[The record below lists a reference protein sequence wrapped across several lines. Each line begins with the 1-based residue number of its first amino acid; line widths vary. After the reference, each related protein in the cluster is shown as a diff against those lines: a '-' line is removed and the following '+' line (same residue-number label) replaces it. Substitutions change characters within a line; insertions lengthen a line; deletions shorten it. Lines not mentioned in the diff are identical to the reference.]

1 MAEAPKGFEIQE
13 LESSSTTAPWEPQQ
27 PYILGG
33 FQAAKNL
40 YDMGLP
46 EYYPGET
53 LAGFDPVQQ
62 QAQQAILGYSMGP
75 RVAGMQAGAEGALMR
90 SLGGYTGFTPQQTA
104 DLLAGNVRT
113 GAGTPYQAMADAL
126 SGDVVNRLQG
136 SILPGI
142 RQQQVMYQPGGSSRA
157 ALEQNKAVTSAVK
170 QGLTTPLAQMYQS
183 AYDRAQQMRLPASQ
197 QMIQQQQFGQQ
208 QYPTTMTAPYAPLQ
222 AMNQV
227 GEQRRA
233 MSQEAIN
240 RDMARYFYEAGA
252 PQQALQNYM
261 SMITG
266 NYGSSSTAMNPYVF
280 QMPQRQSFG
289 QNMFSSLLQMLPFF
303 FI

>member
-1 MAEAPKGFEIQE
+1 MAEDPKGFEIRE

-46 EYYPGET
+46 EYYPDET

-126 SGDVVNRLQG
+126 SGDVVSRLQG

-157 ALEQNKAVTSAVK
+157 ALQQNKAVADAVK
-170 QGLTTPLAQMYQS
+170 SGLTTPLAQMYQS
-183 AYDRAQQMRLPASQ
+183 AYDRAQQMRLPAAQ

-222 AMNQV
+222 AMSQV